1 MASHLASFSQVLLSA
16 CDIEK
21 GPERMIEN
29 YEDFCKALLE
39 AGFSV
44 FGGNHEGV
52 FGLIPFD
59 WKEEPADSPIRW
71 HTDDP
76 DTDPWAWRIRVL
88 DEGLDIAYAK
98 VFFRKGGYITKEW
111 YPYFLAARREGFSFE
126 DAYFDGAVSAVAK
139 RIYETVSGHGS
150 LPLDEIK
157 RLAGFSREEKSKFDR
172 ALTEL
177 QMKLYLTICGAHQR
191 LTQMGLPY
199 GMAST
204 TFCTTEQFWG
214 EDVFRQAEGIHKPD
228 AVQAIR
234 ERVFALN
241 PAADEKQ
248 VLKFILG

>member
-1 MASHLASFSQVLLSA
+1 
-16 CDIEK
+16 
-21 GPERMIEN
+21 MIQN
-29 YEDFCKALLE
+29 YEDFYTALLS

-59 WKEEPADSPIRW
+59 WNEEPADSPIRW

-88 DEGLDIAYAK
+88 DERSDIAYAK

-111 YPYFLAARREGFSFE
+111 YPYFLAARRKGVSFE
-126 DAYFDGAVSAVAK
+126 DAYFDGAVSQTAK
-139 RIYETVSGHGS
+139 RIYEAVSAHGS

-172 ALTEL
+172 ALTDL
-177 QMKLYLTICGAHQR
+177 QMKLYLTICGANQR
-191 LTQMGLPY
+191 LSQMGIPY

-214 EDVFRQAEGIHKPD
+214 EDVFRQAEGIR
-228 AVQAIR
+228 AEAAIQAIT
-234 ERVFALN
+234 ERVFTLN
-241 PAADEKQ
+241 PAAEEKKIT
-248 VLKFILG
+248 KFILG

>member
-1 MASHLASFSQVLLSA
+1 
-16 CDIEK
+16 
-21 GPERMIEN
+21 MIQN
-29 YEDFCKALLE
+29 YEDFCAALL
-39 AGFSV
+39 ASGFSV

-59 WKEEPADSPIRW
+59 WNEEPADSPLRW

-88 DEGLDIAYAK
+88 DERSDIAYAK

-111 YPYFLAARREGFSFE
+111 YPYFLAARRAGFSFE
-126 DAYFDGAVSAVAK
+126 EAYFNGAINQVAK
-139 RIYETVSGHGS
+139 QIYETVSRHES

-172 ALTEL
+172 ALTDL

-191 LTQMGLPY
+191 LSQTGAPY

-204 TFCTTEQFWG
+204 TFCTTEAFWG
-214 EDVFRQAEGIHKPD
+214 EELFRQAEGIRQED
-228 AVQAIR
+228 AMQAIK
-234 ERVFALN
+234 EQVFALN
-241 PAADEKQ
+241 PTADEKK